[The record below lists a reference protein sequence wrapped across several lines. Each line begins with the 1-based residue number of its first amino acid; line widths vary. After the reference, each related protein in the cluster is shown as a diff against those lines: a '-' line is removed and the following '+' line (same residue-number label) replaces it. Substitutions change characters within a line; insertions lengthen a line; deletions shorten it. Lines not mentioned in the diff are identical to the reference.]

1 MGAQNLHFERLD
13 RAVHEARF
21 LEFAEEFRDLGE
33 GGFERLDLLFSDP
46 DRYFDLVHRFEHDRD
61 LPDKWVPMSHLLFF
75 ESDRLVGGSRLRRRL
90 SAVLHLDGGHIGY
103 EVRPSARRRGYATE
117 ILRQTLGKAR
127 REGIPKALLTV
138 ATTNHPC
145 LRVIE
150 KNGGVFE
157 RETLSPRTGETM
169 RRYWIDT
176 AREVSP

>member
-1 MGAQNLHFERLD
+1 MGAQDLHFERLD

-90 SAVLHLDGGHIGY
+90 SPVLHLDGGHIGY